1 MEEKKYD
8 SRKDTMSHKKVAKL
22 MLDFTAL
29 NV

>member
-1 MEEKKYD
+1 MEEKYD
-8 SRKDTMSHKKVAKL
+8 SRKDTMAHKKRVAKL